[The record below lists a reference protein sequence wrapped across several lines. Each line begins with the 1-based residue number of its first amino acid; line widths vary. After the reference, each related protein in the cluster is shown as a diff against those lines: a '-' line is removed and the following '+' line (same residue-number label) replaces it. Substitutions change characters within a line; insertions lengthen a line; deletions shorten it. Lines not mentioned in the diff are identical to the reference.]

1 MQEDELSNIII
12 QPDQSLL
19 LRCRKEAY
27 FGSYPK
33 WDQGGLEMNETKL
46 ACRSDSQEVSDQYNT
61 RHITK
66 AWITPTVIMW
76 VLFFL

>member
-33 WDQGGLEMNETKL
+33 WDQGGLGINETKL

-61 RHITK
+61 CHITK

>member
-1 MQEDELSNIII
+1 MQEDELSNITI

-27 FGSYPK
+27 FGFYPK
-33 WDQGGLEMNETKL
+33 WDHGGLEMNETKL
-46 ACRSDSQEVSDQYNT
+46 ACRSDSQEVPDQYNT

-66 AWITPTVIMW
+66 A
-76 VLFFL
+76 